1 MNNVNMKSNNKVNFN
16 ETNNNKEPYIIMTS
30 VIEVYNDIVYDL
42 LSDESIDDKSY

>member
-1 MNNVNMKSNNKVNFN
+1 MNN
-16 ETNNNKEPYIIMTS
+16 ETNNNKEPYIIMAS